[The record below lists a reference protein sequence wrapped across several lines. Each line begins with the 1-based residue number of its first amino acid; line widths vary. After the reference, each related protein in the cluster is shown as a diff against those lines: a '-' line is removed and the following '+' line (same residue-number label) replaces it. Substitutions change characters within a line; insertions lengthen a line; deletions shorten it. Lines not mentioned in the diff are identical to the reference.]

1 MKCTVVVNTYVLYTV
16 DLAIYKC
23 GYSHCLESGVWSDY
37 KLEQKI
43 DIIYSENTLPTK
55 IAKLNI
61 L

>member
-16 DLAIYKC
+16 DIAIYKC
-23 GYSHCLESGVWSDY
+23 GYSHCLSGVWSDY
-37 KLEQKI
+37 RIEQKI